1 MTWKKR
7 AGFLAAAVL
16 LFSGCGVLTQ
26 ESVEKGQMELQKE
39 TVDNEQNQ
47 GQQEIVEKNAVQ
59 TEEKIQFIC
68 ATFPEYDWV
77 RQILGENIE
86 KFELTLLVQ
95 NGMDLHSYQPSAED
109 MIKISDCDAFLYTG
123 GISESWVEDVR
134 RAGQTEQKQV
144 LNLLEVIEE
153 QRETEEMAE
162 DTEHVHE
169 GEVHAA
175 LDEHIWLSLKNAEIL
190 VEEIQEFIIA
200 LDGEG
205 AEVYKTNA
213 QNYKA
218 QLAKLDQAYQEVV
231 DVAEEKTLLF
241 ADRFPFRYLTEDY
254 GLTYYAAFTGCSAE
268 TEASF
273 ETITFL
279 AEKVDE
285 RKLPA
290 VLTIENSDSKIA
302 KTIIE
307 NTEQKNQQILVM
319 NSLQSLTKQDMEN
332 GVTYLS
338 VMEENLQILKQALR

>member
-1 MTWKKR
+1 MSWKKR
-7 AGFLAAAVL
+7 AGLLAAAVL
-16 LFSGCGVLTQ
+16 LFSGCGVSVR
-26 ESVEKGQMELQKE
+26 ESVEK
-39 TVDNEQNQ
+39 
-47 GQQEIVEKNAVQ
+47 
-59 TEEKIQFIC
+59 EKIQLIC

-109 MIKISDCDAFLYTG
+109 MIRISDCDAFLYTG

-144 LNLLEVIEE
+144 LNLLEVVEE
-153 QRETEEMAE
+153 QRETEQTVE

-169 GEVHAA
+169 GEVHEA
-175 LDEHIWLSLKNAEIL
+175 LDEHIWLSLKNAQIL
-190 VEEIQEFIIA
+190 VEEIQEFVTV

-205 AEVYKTNA
+205 AEIYKTNA

-218 QLAKLDQAYQEVV
+218 QLAELDQAYQEVV
-231 DVAEEKTLLF
+231 DAAEEKTLLF

-254 GLTYYAAFTGCSAE
+254 GLAYYAAFTGCSAE

-290 VLTIENSDSKIA
+290 VLTIENSDTKIA

-319 NSLQSLTKQDMEN
+319 NSLQSLTKQEMEN